1 MKKLIVLLFLAYGSV
16 NAQVMG
22 DLATDGRAITTDID
36 YNLEADTTGIIV
48 FDIAVNMDG
57 QVTGCKFNPEKS
69 NLRSTPLLISGKNR
83 ILKGLSFE
91 VGYAFPKHH
100 QGVVQLNVVKKP
112 VDEKEK
118 KKKKK

>member
-1 MKKLIVLLFLAYGSV
+1 MKKFILLLFIAYGSA

-22 DLATDGRAITTDID
+22 DIATDGRAITTNKE
-36 YNLEADTTGIIV
+36 YELESDTSGIMV

-57 QVTGCKFNPEKS
+57 KVTGCTYNSEKS
-69 NLRSTPLLISGKNR
+69 NLRSTPLMISGKNR

-100 QGVVQLNVVKKP
+100 QGSVQINVVKKP
-112 VDEKEK
+112 EDPK
-118 KKKKK
+118 KKKKKK